1 MAAKVNGLVQLLK
14 LSGAPPSHNGS
25 RIALLLPALTIYK
38 NLTIYPSKPQNVP
51 STEGDSAAKTAIKGP
66 SRKGRQAAGRFL
78 KLLAGNTEDAQIQQ
92 ALQLLKNSPEKISS
106 AQAAL
111 LISKIGD
118 PLMVYDFYRF
128 LKAQIGFEPREVL
141 YAALI
146 DTQVRS
152 INPKPYK
159 IKFYFDE
166 MRKRDLKF
174 KAKEYSMFFSS
185 FLPVDIELAD
195 ICYNLMKLTGT
206 REVENYNFVINACLN
221 QGFYDKAISLLDQM
235 RAERISFSS
244 ETYYNILRIYK
255 NMGNAKEAMKIFIEM
270 ENNRI
275 LPTED
280 AYNLLLSVVASARQ
294 VKVASAIFK
303 EMMFLGFKADDR
315 SSGDLTRA
323 YLKENMVNEVDSMVR
338 DGSLTNPD
346 DFSQLIKAFT
356 DRNLP
361 LRAIEILGLMQ
372 ESRVKIGDVDYA
384 RVIHA
389 SVKAGLIEEA
399 IKVYNTVKRLD
410 RVTDESI
417 DLAMLCVFCKAEMQ
431 NSAENLFKEMVSKGS
446 LKREEAYLYMMTLY
460 GNLGRLEDV
469 MRIFQSMKQ
478 NGCNVSVDAYS
489 VLIDVMGKAGRL
501 NRARDLLLEM
511 RMSQLQPN
519 NAIYSTLIS
528 ASMSVG
534 LLDRAL
540 SYIDEFKDS
549 GLQPDGV
556 TAGTIAIVLVRAHKY
571 ADLEIFVNEL
581 VRWGVKFPKD
591 KGIFLMDLCSDT
603 SVSDKIV
610 QLIE

>member
-1 MAAKVNGLVQLLK
+1 MTAKINGLKHLLK
-14 LSGAPPSHNGS
+14 LSMAPSSNNGS
-25 RIALLLPALTIYK
+25 RIALLPPALTIYQ
-38 NLTIYPSKPQNVP
+38 NLKIYPSKPQHAP
-51 STEGDSAAKTAIKGP
+51 YTEGDGAPKAAIKGR

-78 KLLAGNTEDAQIQQ
+78 KLLAGSTEDAQIQQ
-92 ALQLLKNSPEKISS
+92 ALQLLKSSPEKISS

-146 DTQVRS
+146 ATQVRS
-152 INPKPYK
+152 LNPKPYK
-159 IKFYFDE
+159 IRFYFEE

-174 KAKEYSMFFSS
+174 AAKDYSMLFSS
-185 FLPVDIELAD
+185 FLPLDMELAEL
-195 ICYNLMKLTGT
+195 CYNLMKLTGT
-206 REVENYNFVINACLN
+206 REVENYNFIIKACLN
-221 QGFYDKAISLLDQM
+221 QGFYDKAISVLDEM
-235 RAERISFSS
+235 RADKISFNS
-244 ETYYNILRIYK
+244 ETYYSILRFYR
-255 NMGNAKEAMKIFIEM
+255 NTENAKKAMKIFIEM
-270 ENNRI
+270 ENNGV
-275 LPTED
+275 LPSED
-280 AYNLLLSVVASARQ
+280 AYNLLLSVVASAEQ
-294 VKVASAIFK
+294 VKVASAIFE
-303 EMMFLGFKADDR
+303 EMRFLGFKADER

-338 DGSLTNPD
+338 DGSLTSPD
-346 DFSQLIKAFT
+346 DFSHLIKAFI

-361 LRAIEILGLMQ
+361 LRAIEVLGLMQ
-372 ESRVKIGDVDYA
+372 ESGVKIGDLDYA

-399 IKVYNTVKRLD
+399 IEVYSTVKGLD

-417 DLAMLCVFCKAEMQ
+417 DLSMLCVFCKLEMQ
-431 NSAENLFKEMVSKGS
+431 NSAEKLYKEMVSKGS
-446 LKREEAYLYMMTLY
+446 LKREEAYLYMMSLY
-460 GNLGRLEDV
+460 GSLGRLEDV

-478 NGCNVSVDAYS
+478 NGCSISVDAYS

-511 RMSQLQPN
+511 EMSQIQPN

-534 LLDRAL
+534 QLDRAL
-540 SYIDEFKDS
+540 SYIDEFRDS
-549 GLQPDGV
+549 GLKPDGV

-571 ADLEIFVNEL
+571 SELEILVNDL
-581 VRWGVKFPKD
+581 VRRGVKFPKD
-591 KGIFLMDLCSDT
+591 KGIFLMDLCLDT
-603 SVSDKIV
+603 VVSDKLV

>member
-1 MAAKVNGLVQLLK
+1 MAAKTKGIMQLLK
-14 LSGAPPSHNGS
+14 LSMAPSSDNGN
-25 RIALLLPALTIYK
+25 RIALLLPASTIYR
-38 NLTIYPSKPQNVP
+38 NLTINPSKSQNVH
-51 STEGDSAAKTAIKGP
+51 STEVDSAPKAAIKGP

-78 KLLAGNTEDAQIQQ
+78 KLLADSTEDTQIQQ
-92 ALQLLKNSPEKISS
+92 TLQLLKNSPEKISS

-118 PLMVYDFYRF
+118 PLMVYDFYRY
-128 LKAQIGFEPREVL
+128 LKAQNGFEPREVL

-152 INPKPYK
+152 LNPKPYK
-159 IKFYFDE
+159 IRFYFEE
-166 MRKRDLKF
+166 MRKRDLNF
-174 KAKEYSMFFSS
+174 AAKDYSMLFSS
-185 FLPVDIELAD
+185 FLPLDMELAD
-195 ICYNLMKLTGT
+195 ICYHLMKLTGT
-206 REVENYNFVINACLN
+206 QEVENYNFIIKACLN
-221 QGFYDKAISLLDQM
+221 QGFYDKAISVLDKM
-235 RAERISFSS
+235 RAEKISFSS
-244 ETYYNILRIYK
+244 ETYYSILRFYK
-255 NMGNAKEAMKIFIEM
+255 NTGNAKEAMKLFIEM
-270 ENNRI
+270 ENNGI
-275 LPTED
+275 LPSED
-280 AYNLLLSVVASARQ
+280 AYNLLLSVVASAGQ

-303 EMMFLGFKADDR
+303 EMRFLGFKADEG

-338 DGSLTNPD
+338 DGSLANPD
-346 DFSQLIKAFT
+346 DFSQLIKAFI

-361 LRAIEILGLMQ
+361 LRAIEVLGLMQ
-372 ESRVKIGDVDYA
+372 ESVLKIGDVDYA

-399 IKVYNTVKRLD
+399 IEVYNTVKDLG

-417 DLAMLCVFCKAEMQ
+417 DLSMLCVFSKAEMQ
-431 NSAENLFKEMVSKGS
+431 NSAEKLYKEIVSKVS
-446 LKREEAYLYMMTLY
+446 LKCEEAYLYMMTLY

-469 MRIFQSMKQ
+469 MRIFQSMKE
-478 NGCNVSVDAYS
+478 NGCSISVDAYC

-501 NRARDLLLEM
+501 NRARDILLEM
-511 RMSQLQPN
+511 RMSQIQPN

-571 ADLEIFVNEL
+571 SDLEILVNDL
-581 VRWGVKFPKD
+581 VRWGIKFPKD
-591 KGIFLMDLCSDT
+591 KGIFLIDLCPDAV
-603 SVSDKIV
+603 VSDKIV